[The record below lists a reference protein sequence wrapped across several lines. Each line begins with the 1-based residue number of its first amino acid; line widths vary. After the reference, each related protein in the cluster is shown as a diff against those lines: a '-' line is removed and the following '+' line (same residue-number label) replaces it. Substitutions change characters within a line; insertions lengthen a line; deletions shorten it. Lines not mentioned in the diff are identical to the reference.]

1 VVQERDV
8 EHIIGCP
15 RTSSFQRT
23 NQPTTALASPNTER
37 TNERQQAQTPGSSR
51 TPCIRLSTSPRSSR
65 VVRRA
70 LVAFR
75 PDVIH
80 VQDRTNLSRLARDK

>member
-23 NQPTTALASPNTER
+23 NQPTTA
-37 TNERQQAQTPGSSR
+37 RQQAQTPGSSR

-80 VQDRTNLSRLARDK
+80 VQDRANLSRLARDK